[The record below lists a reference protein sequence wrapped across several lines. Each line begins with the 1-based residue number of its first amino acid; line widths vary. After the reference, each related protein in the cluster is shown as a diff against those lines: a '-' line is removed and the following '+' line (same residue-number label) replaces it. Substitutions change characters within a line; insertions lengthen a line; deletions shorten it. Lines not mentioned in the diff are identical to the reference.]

1 VSQINFY
8 IFLCICE
15 KFTDFVIEKRK
26 NAKKLIIFI
35 NFDKISNSR
44 PQIEGLCVN
53 FPRFSDFR
61 GQICRF
67 RGKKFPIFSKKLTS
81 RDSKLGAIN
90 HQIFMKNGDKTAK
103 KIFKK
108 IPEI

>member
-1 VSQINFY
+1 VSQINFC

-15 KFTDFVIEKRK
+15 KFSDFVNEKEK
-26 NAKKLIIFI
+26 NAKKLNIFI
-35 NFDKISNSR
+35 NFGKFAISR

-67 RGKKFPIFSKKLTS
+67 WGKKFAIFCKKLTS
-81 RDSKLGAIN
+81 RDSKFSEFN
-90 HQIFMKNGDKTAK
+90 QQIFMKNGHKITK